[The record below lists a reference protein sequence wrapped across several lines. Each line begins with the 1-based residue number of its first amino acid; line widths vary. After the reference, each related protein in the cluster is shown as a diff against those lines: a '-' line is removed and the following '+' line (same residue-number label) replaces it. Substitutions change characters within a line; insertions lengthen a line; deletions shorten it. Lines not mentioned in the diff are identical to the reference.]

1 MKINDKI
8 FIHPTSLVETN
19 QIGRGT
25 HIWAFTHVL
34 KGAKIG
40 AQCNIGDHCF
50 IETGVN
56 IGDNVTVKNGNK
68 IWEGVTLN
76 NGAFVGPSA
85 SSPTDDLYPRSPLLP
100 HTKARYNVRQ
110 WLVTTHIQEG
120 ATVGAGAVIIAGKRI
135 GEFAIVCAGTVVTK
149 NVPAHALVAGDPV
162 RVLGWVC
169 QCGQLLKFHNECARC
184 EPCELTYVKHN
195 GGIKLAIF

>member
-1 MKINDKI
+1 MKDV

-25 HIWAFTHVL
+25 QIWAFTHVF

-40 AQCNIGDHCF
+40 AQCNIGAHCF
-50 IETGVN
+50 IETGVQ
-56 IGDNVTVKNGNK
+56 IGDNVTIKNGNK
-68 IWEGVTLN
+68 IWGGVTLG

-85 SSPTDDLYPRSPLLP
+85 ALATNEDAHSALPLVQA
-100 HTKARYNVRQ
+100 KYNARQ

-120 ATVGAGAVIIAGKRI
+120 ASVGAGAVIIAGRQI
-135 GEFAIVCAGTVVTK
+135 GEFSIVCAGAVVTK
-149 NVPAHALVAGDPV
+149 SVPAHALVAGDPA
-162 RVLGWVC
+162 RILGWVC

-184 EPCELTYVKHN
+184 EPCELTYAKAN
-195 GGIKLAIF
+195 GRILLAIF